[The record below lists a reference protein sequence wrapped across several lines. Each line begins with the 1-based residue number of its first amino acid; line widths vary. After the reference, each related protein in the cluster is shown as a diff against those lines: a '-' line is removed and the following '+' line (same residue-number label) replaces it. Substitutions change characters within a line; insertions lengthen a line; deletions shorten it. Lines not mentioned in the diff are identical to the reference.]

1 MRVMERH
8 SYSIEHVG
16 CLLAGRK
23 NNVVEAA
30 DIMVRGTDDVVRAGN
45 DLVGGRNDIVFVKNN
60 IV

>member
-1 MRVMERH
+1 MRSMERH

-16 CLLAGRK
+16 CLLARRK

-45 DLVGGRNDIVFVKNN
+45 DLVG
-60 IV
+60 